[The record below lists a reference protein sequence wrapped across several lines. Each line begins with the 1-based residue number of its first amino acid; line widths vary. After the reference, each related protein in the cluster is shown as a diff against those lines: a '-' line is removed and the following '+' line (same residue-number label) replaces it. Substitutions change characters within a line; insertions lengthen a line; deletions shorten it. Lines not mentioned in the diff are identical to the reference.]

1 MRKGLQLETCLL
13 LFTSGTHDAVFV
25 CLPLF
30 TCFLI
35 YLIGPVMSIFE
46 PFIPPVSVLACLCFL
61 LQSQLL
67 IHPLAC
73 CSSLYLIIPITRF
86 FRQHLVCLSDC
97 RHLPVY
103 LPPYS
108 IVSACPPP
116 CPVCMKSA
124 AHRRMNE
131 LSTTNA
137 GYL

>member
-1 MRKGLQLETCLL
+1 MRKGLQLGTCLL
-13 LFTSGTHDAVFV
+13 LFTSCTHDAVFV

-35 YLIGPVMSIFE
+35 YFIGPAISIFV
-46 PFIPPVSVLACLCFL
+46 PFILPVSVLACLCFL

-73 CSSLYLIIPITRF
+73 CSSLYLIVFIT
-86 FRQHLVCLSDC
+86 QHLVCPSDC

-103 LPPYS
+103 LPSLS

-124 AHRRMNE
+124 AHGRMNE

-137 GYL
+137 VYL